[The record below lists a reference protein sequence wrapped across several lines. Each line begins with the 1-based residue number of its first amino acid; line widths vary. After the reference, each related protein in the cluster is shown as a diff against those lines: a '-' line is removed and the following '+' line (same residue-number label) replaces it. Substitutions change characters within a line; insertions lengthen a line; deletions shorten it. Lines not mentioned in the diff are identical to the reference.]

1 MDARQLRSKSTLY
14 DIIKGVIPC
23 MGTFPGRARA
33 HQPEREQ
40 EHAHQHATFGSAAQD
55 LLKKDL

>member
-33 HQPEREQ
+33 HPPEREQ
-40 EHAHQHATFGSAAQD
+40 EHAHQHATFGLD